1 MKMHDNSPSERF
13 LIDFHDR
20 IPCQTSLAFGEL
32 SVERDGKVFRSSY
45 ASLIDMVESTER
57 VILDAAC
64 GDGYLLAQLAGSV
77 DADVR
82 LIGADFS
89 VGELAHAKQRL
100 QTRAELYQCRLQ
112 SLPIASQSV
121 DHVVS
126 HMALMLM
133 DDLDHVLQEIHRV
146 LVPKGRLS
154 FIISGA
160 STERSPALVRYIQC
174 LRSVLERKHSKFMCF
189 GDARLRHQSDIKQVL
204 LAWFKGIHV
213 EEIVIRRHY
222 TPEQC
227 WAWMERTYD
236 PALLTAEER
245 TVLKQEYLLALDE
258 AVGVD
263 GTLELVDTLWQV
275 GAVAR

>member
-1 MKMHDNSPSERF
+1 M
-13 LIDFHDR
+13 
-20 IPCQTSLAFGEL
+20 AFGEL
-32 SVERDGKVFRSSY
+32 PVERNGKAFRSSY
-45 ASLIDMVESTER
+45 DSLIDTVESADR

-100 QTRAELYQCRLQ
+100 QARAELYQCRLQ
-112 SLPIASQSV
+112 SLPVASQSV

-133 DDLDHVLQEIHRV
+133 DDVDHVLQEVHRV
-146 LVPKGRLS
+146 LVPNGRFS
-154 FIISGA
+154 FIISRS
-160 STERSPALVRYIQC
+160 STERSPALARYIQC

-189 GDARLRHQSDIKQVL
+189 GDARLRHQSELKQVL
-204 LAWFKGIHV
+204 QAWFEGIHI
-213 EEIVIRRHY
+213 EDIVIRRNY

-245 TVLKQEYLLALDE
+245 TTLKHEYLLALDE
-258 AVGVD
+258 DLGVN
-263 GTLELVDTLWQV
+263 GTLEFVDTLWQV
-275 GAVAR
+275 GALAK